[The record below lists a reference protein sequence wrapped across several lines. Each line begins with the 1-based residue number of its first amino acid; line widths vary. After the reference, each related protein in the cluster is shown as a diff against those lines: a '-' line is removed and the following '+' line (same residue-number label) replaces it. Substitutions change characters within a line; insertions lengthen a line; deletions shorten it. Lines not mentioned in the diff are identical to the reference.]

1 MPLLIFLVP
10 LALWLL
16 GGLKI
21 IQEYEAGVIFRL
33 GRFAGVKRAGLNW
46 IVPML
51 DRMVKIDLRTV
62 TRDVPPQD
70 VITRDNVSLK
80 VSAVIYFR
88 VINAEKA
95 VIQVENYLYATSQL
109 AQTTLRST
117 LGKLELDDLLAQRDK
132 INKELQQVL
141 DLHTEP
147 WGVKVTAVEVKQLD
161 LPAEMQRAMARQAEA
176 ERERRGK
183 VIAAEGEYQ
192 AAEKL
197 GMAADVIDAHPAA
210 LQLRYLQTLVEI
222 SAEKASTTIF
232 PVPIDLIQTFLGR
245 GGGHGQ
251 GAHAPP
257 PPPARPAPVAPPAG
271 AQPGGAGLPPRVLR
285 PPPGGRPPGG
295 GGHG

>member
-1 MPLLIFLVP
+1 VSPFWFFLVP
-10 LALWLL
+10 VGLWFIA
-16 GGLKI
+16 GLRV
-21 IQEYEAGVIFRL
+21 IQEYESGVIFRL
-33 GRFAGVKRAGLNW
+33 GRFAEVKRAGLNW
-46 IVPML
+46 IVPGV
-51 DRMVKIDLRTV
+51 DRMVKVDLRTV

-88 VINAEKA
+88 VIDAERA
-95 VIQVENYLYATSQL
+95 IIQVENFLYATSQL

-117 LGKLELDDLLAQRDK
+117 LGKLELDDLLAQREK
-132 INKELQQVL
+132 INKELQLVL

-147 WGVKVTAVEVKQLD
+147 WGIKVTAVEVKAID
-161 LPAEMQRAMARQAEA
+161 LPPEMQRAMARQAEA
-176 ERERRGK
+176 ERERRAK

-232 PVPIDLIQTFLGR
+232 PVPIDLLQTFLDR
-245 GGGHGQ
+245 G
-251 GAHAPP
+251 APRAPP
-257 PPPARPAPVAPPAG
+257 PRAPAQVGPPATPQLHPQAPQRP
-271 AQPGGAGLPPRVLR
+271 LPPRS
-285 PPPGGRPPGG
+285 PPEGDRNG
-295 GGHG
+295 

>member
-1 MPLLIFLVP
+1 MPFWLIFVVP
-10 LALWLL
+10 IAFWILT
-16 GGLKI
+16 GLKV

-33 GRFAGVKRAGLNW
+33 GRYAETKRAGLNW
-46 IVPML
+46 IVPGI

-88 VINAEKA
+88 VIDAEKA

-117 LGKLELDDLLAQRDK
+117 LGKLELDDLLAQREK
-132 INKELQQVL
+132 INKELQLVL

-147 WGVKVTAVEVKQLD
+147 WGIKVSAVEVKQLD
-161 LPAEMQRAMARQAEA
+161 LPPEMQRAMARQAEA
-176 ERERRGK
+176 ERERRAK

-210 LQLRYLQTLVEI
+210 LQLRFLQTLVEV
-222 SAEKASTTIF
+222 SAEKASTIVF
-232 PVPIDLIQTFLGR
+232 PVPIDMLSSFLKR
-245 GGGHGQ
+245 AAEPP
-251 GAHAPP
+251 GALP
-257 PPPARPAPVAPPAG
+257 RPPVA
-271 AQPGGAGLPPRVLR
+271 LP
-285 PPPGGRPPGG
+285 RPPGAPG
-295 GGHG
+295 VT

>member
-1 MPLLIFLVP
+1 MWFI
-10 LALWLL
+10 A
-16 GGLKI
+16 GLRV
-21 IQEYEAGVIFRL
+21 IQEYESGVIFRL
-33 GRFAGVKRAGLNW
+33 GRFAEVKRAGLNW
-46 IVPML
+46 IVPGV
-51 DRMVKIDLRTV
+51 DRMVKVDLRTV

-88 VINAEKA
+88 VIDAERA
-95 VIQVENYLYATSQL
+95 IIQVENFLYATSQL

-117 LGKLELDDLLAQRDK
+117 LGKLELDDLLAQREK
-132 INKELQQVL
+132 INKELQLVL

-147 WGVKVTAVEVKQLD
+147 WGIKVTAVEVKAID
-161 LPAEMQRAMARQAEA
+161 LPPEMQRAMARQAEA
-176 ERERRGK
+176 ERERRAK

-232 PVPIDLIQTFLGR
+232 PVPIDLLQTFLDR
-245 GGGHGQ
+245 G
-251 GAHAPP
+251 APRAPP
-257 PPPARPAPVAPPAG
+257 PRAPAQVGPPATPQLHPQAPQRP
-271 AQPGGAGLPPRVLR
+271 LPPRS
-285 PPPGGRPPGG
+285 PPEGDRNG
-295 GGHG
+295 

>member
-1 MPLLIFLVP
+1 MSPFWFFVVP
-10 LALWLL
+10 AGLWFIS
-16 GGLKI
+16 GLRV
-21 IQEYEAGVIFRL
+21 IQEYESGVIFRL
-33 GRFAGVKRAGLNW
+33 GRFAEVKRAGLNW
-46 IVPML
+46 IVPGV
-51 DRMVKIDLRTV
+51 DRMVKVDLRVV

-88 VINAEKA
+88 VIDAERA
-95 VIQVENYLYATSQL
+95 VIQVENFLYATSQL

-117 LGKLELDDLLAQRDK
+117 LGKLDLDDLLAQREK

-147 WGVKVTAVEVKQLD
+147 WGIKVTAVEVKAID

-176 ERERRGK
+176 ERERRAK

-232 PVPIDLIQTFLGR
+232 PVPIDLIRLFLQPKMAEDAPAPRPPTQVGP
-245 GGGHGQ
+245 
-251 GAHAPP
+251 GAPQLSPQAPQRP
-257 PPPARPAPVAPPAG
+257 LPARTPPQG
-271 AQPGGAGLPPRVLR
+271 DQNG
-285 PPPGGRPPGG
+285 
-295 GGHG
+295 

>member
-1 MPLLIFLVP
+1 MIAWIFVVP
-10 LALWLL
+10 VLFWIIS
-16 GGLKI
+16 GLRV

-33 GRFAGVKRAGLNW
+33 GRFAEVKRAGLNW
-46 IVPML
+46 IIPAL
-51 DRMVKIDLRTV
+51 DRMVKVDLRTV

-88 VINAEKA
+88 VIDAEKA
-95 VIQVENYLYATSQL
+95 VIQVENFLYATSQL
-109 AQTTLRST
+109 SQTTLRST
-117 LGKLELDDLLAQRDK
+117 LGKLDLDDLLAQREK

-147 WGVKVTAVEVKQLD
+147 WGIKVTAVEVKAID
-161 LPAEMQRAMARQAEA
+161 LPPEMQRAMARQAEA
-176 ERERRGK
+176 ERERRAK

-197 GMAADVIDAHPAA
+197 GMAADVIQAHPSA

-232 PVPIDLIQTFLGR
+232 PLPIDLLTPFIKL
-245 GGGHGQ
+245 
-251 GAHAPP
+251 
-257 PPPARPAPVAPPAG
+257 
-271 AQPGGAGLPPRVLR
+271 AQNAADQQGLPPQRLPIGVTR
-285 PPPGGRPPGG
+285 E
-295 GGHG
+295 

>member
-1 MPLLIFLVP
+1 VSPFWFFLVP
-10 LALWLL
+10 VGLWFIA
-16 GGLKI
+16 GLRV
-21 IQEYEAGVIFRL
+21 IQEYESGVIFRL
-33 GRFAGVKRAGLNW
+33 GRFAEVKRAGLNW
-46 IVPML
+46 IVPGV
-51 DRMVKIDLRTV
+51 DRMVKVDLRTV

-88 VINAEKA
+88 VIDAERA
-95 VIQVENYLYATSQL
+95 IIQVENFLYATSQL

-117 LGKLELDDLLAQRDK
+117 LGKLELDDLLAQREK
-132 INKELQQVL
+132 INKELQLVL

-147 WGVKVTAVEVKQLD
+147 WGIKVTAVEVKAID
-161 LPAEMQRAMARQAEA
+161 LPPEMQRAMARQAEA
-176 ERERRGK
+176 ERERRAK

-232 PVPIDLIQTFLGR
+232 PVPIDLLQTFLER
-245 GGGHGQ
+245 RSPR
-251 GAHAPP
+251 APP
-257 PPPARPAPVAPPAG
+257 PHAPAQVGPPATPQLHPQAPQRP
-271 AQPGGAGLPPRVLR
+271 LPPRT
-285 PPPGGRPPGG
+285 PPQGDHDG
-295 GGHG
+295 